1 MLNVFIDIE
10 TIPNQKQ
17 GAFEAILQDVALNFK
32 APSDLTKEKAAAD
45 LGITDKD
52 EIKFTSKASMIER
65 WEAAMASSKSHE
77 VAEDKYRRTALNG
90 GYGEVCVIGLAVDD
104 GEPEAITDEDEAEIL
119 VKFNQLITRIK
130 YDVPRPNIRFIGHNV
145 EFDIRFLFHR
155 FIVNRI
161 KPAINLH
168 YSQYSENFA
177 DTMQIWAGRGN
188 RIKLAELCEILRIP
202 SPKDGIDG
210 SQVWDYVQAGRIEE
224 VAEYCKKD
232 VIATREAYNRMTF
245 QF

>member
-17 GAFEAILQDVALNFK
+17 GAFDEILQDVYLNFK
-32 APSDLTKEKAAAD
+32 VPSDLTKEKAAAD

-52 EIKFTSKASMIER
+52 EIKFTSKASMIGR
-65 WEAAMASSKSHE
+65 WEADMAFSKSYE

-104 GEPEAITDEDEAEIL
+104 GKPEAITGENEAEIL
-119 VKFNQLITRIK
+119 AKFNQFIHRIK
-130 YDVPRPNIRFIGHNV
+130 ADVPRPNIRFIGHNV
-145 EFDIRFLFHR
+145 EFDIRFLLHR
-155 FIVNRI
+155 FIVNRV
-161 KPAINLH
+161 KPAINLY
-168 YSQYSENFA
+168 YSQYSENFV

-188 RIKLAELCEILRIP
+188 RIKLVELCEILGIP

-210 SQVWDYVQAGRIEE
+210 SQVWDYVKAGRIEE